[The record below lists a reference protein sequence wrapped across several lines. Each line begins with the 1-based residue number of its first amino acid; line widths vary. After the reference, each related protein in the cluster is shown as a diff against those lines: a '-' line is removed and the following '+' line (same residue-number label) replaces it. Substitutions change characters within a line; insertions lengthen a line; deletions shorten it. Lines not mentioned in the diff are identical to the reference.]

1 MRLTDFL
8 ADMLDFGT
16 RDEKGNIMVSA
27 GFANSATRLNIEELA
42 LFSVIDLVASTA
54 AMCEWRTYRAGA
66 KGPEFVQGEDWFRW
80 NVEPNQ
86 NENAFYFKRLL
97 FARLLRFN
105 EALIF
110 QRADGS
116 LYLADSF
123 SREQYAFKPN
133 AYSGISCNG
142 LTLNHDKTE
151 DEVLYFRLSNQSAAG
166 LLHRLHGLYA
176 EVFTEAMD
184 KYKHSGGRSGVLKI
198 SGNATKD
205 PSYEDKVAKLMQT
218 RFKAFFEN
226 KNAVIP
232 LFDGYDYTPHDG
244 PASQKI
250 NGEVSDMESIM
261 RQAVERSCNAYHVPP
276 SLQRGDVTGQD
287 EAIQSMLTFAVKPPI
302 MTVETEVNRKM
313 YGHAILDGWR
323 VKIDTTHIRVVD
335 IFDVAPKMDKL
346 VQDAVLNINEG
357 RGMAGLDLISEGW
370 ANQYH
375 RTKNME
381 PVTTTLKG
389 GEKSENRT
397 NEGSA

>member
-1 MRLTDFL
+1 MRFTDFL
-8 ADMLDFGT
+8 SDLFDFGA
-16 RDEKGNIMVSA
+16 RDEKGNIVLNKSLEKSA
-27 GFANSATRLNIEELA
+27 AARLNIEELA

-54 AMCEWRTYRAGA
+54 AMCEWKTY
-66 KGPEFVQGEDWFRW
+66 QGGESKRGNDWFRW

-123 SREQYAFKPN
+123 SREQFAFKPN
-133 AYSGISCNG
+133 VYSGISCNG
-142 LTLNHDKTE
+142 LSLSYPKTE
-151 DEVLYFRLSNQSAAG
+151 EEVIYFRLSNQSAAG
-166 LLHRLHGLYA
+166 LLHRIQGLYSEA
-176 EVFTEAMD
+176 FSEAMD

-198 SGNATKD
+198 TGHATKD
-205 PSYEDKVAKLMQT
+205 PNYEDKVAKIMQT

-250 NGEVSDMESIM
+250 NGEVSDMESIV
-261 RQAVERSCNAYHVPP
+261 RQALDRSCNAYHLPP
-276 SLQRGDVTGQD
+276 SLQRGDVTNQD
-287 EAIQSMLTFAVKPPI
+287 EAIQSMLTFAVKPPV
-302 MTVETEVNRKM
+302 MTVETEVNRKQ
-313 YGHAILDGWR
+313 YGQAILDGWR
-323 VKIDTTHIRVVD
+323 VKIDMTHVRVVD
-335 IFDVAPKMDKL
+335 IFDVAMKLDKL
-346 VQDAVLNINEG
+346 VQDAVLNTNEG
-357 RGMAGLDLISEGW
+357 RQMTGLDPIPAKW

-381 PVTTTLKG
+381 PISAELKG
-389 GEKSENRT
+389 GETE
-397 NEGSA
+397 

>member
-1 MRLTDFL
+1 MRFTDFL
-8 ADMLDFGT
+8 SDLLDFGK
-16 RDEKGNIMVSA
+16 RDEKGNIVVNGSLEK
-27 GFANSATRLNIEELA
+27 FAAARLNIEELA

-54 AMCEWRTYRAGA
+54 AMCEWKTY
-66 KGPEFVQGEDWFRW
+66 QGGESKQGNDWFRW

-123 SREQYAFKPN
+123 SREQFAFKPN
-133 AYSGISCNG
+133 VYSGISCNG
-142 LTLNHDKTE
+142 LSLSYPKTE
-151 DEVLYFRLSNQSAAG
+151 AEVLYFRLSNQSAAG
-166 LLHRLHGLYA
+166 LLHRIQGLYS
-176 EVFTEAMD
+176 EVFSEAID

-198 SGNATKD
+198 TGHATKD
-205 PSYEDKVAKLMQT
+205 PSYEDKVAKIMQT

-250 NGEVSDMESIM
+250 NGEVGDMESIV
-261 RQAVERSCNAYHVPP
+261 RQALDRSCNAYHVPP
-276 SLQRGDVTGQD
+276 SLQRGDVTNQD
-287 EAIQSMLTFAVKPPI
+287 EAIQSMLTFAVKPPV
-302 MTVETEVNRKM
+302 MTVETEVNRKQ
-313 YGHAILDGWR
+313 YGQAILDGWR
-323 VKIDTTHIRVVD
+323 VKIDMTHVRVVD
-335 IFDVAPKMDKL
+335 IFDVAMKLDKL
-346 VQDAVLNINEG
+346 VQDAVLNTNEG
-357 RGMAGLDLISEGW
+357 RRMTSLDPIPEEW
-370 ANQYH
+370 ANRYH

-381 PVTTTLKG
+381 PVTTALKG
-389 GEKSENRT
+389 GETE
-397 NEGSA
+397 

>member
-1 MRLTDFL
+1 MRFTDFL

-16 RDEKGNIMVSA
+16 RDKDGNIVVSA
-27 GFANSATRLNIEELA
+27 GFAKSAARLNIEELA
-42 LFSVIDLVASTA
+42 LFSVIDLVSSTA
-54 AMCEWRTYRAGA
+54 AMCEWRTYRAGG
-66 KGPEFVQGEDWFRW
+66 KGPEYVKGDDWLRW

-133 AYSGISCNG
+133 VYSCISCNG
-142 LTLNHDKTE
+142 LTLNRDKTE
-151 DEVLYFRLSNQSAAG
+151 DEVFYFRLSNQSAAG
-166 LLHRLHGLYA
+166 LLHRLHSLYSDA
-176 EVFTEAMD
+176 LAEAMD

-198 SGNATKD
+198 AGNATKD
-205 PSYEDKVAKLMQT
+205 PNYEDKVAKLMQT

-261 RQAVERSCNAYHVPP
+261 RQALDRSCNAYHVPP

-287 EAIQSMLTFAVKPPI
+287 EAIQSMLTFAVKPPV
-302 MTVETEVNRKM
+302 MTVEAEVNRKM
-313 YGHAILDGWR
+313 YGPAILNGWR
-323 VKIDTTHIRVVD
+323 VKIDMTHIRVVD
-335 IFDVAPKMDKL
+335 IFDVATKMDKL
-346 VQDAVLNINEG
+346 VQDAVLNTNEG
-357 RGMAGLDLISEGW
+357 RGMTGLDPIPEEW

-381 PVTTTLKG
+381 PVTATLKG
-389 GEKSENRT
+389 GEKSENCA
-397 NEGSA
+397 NEGRA